1 MREPNSAVPGEVVR
15 QSRHLTVMRIGS
27 TSAELVSMF
36 FGLLRSGCSIRRAT
50 ACFHRGGLSG
60 VSVILCV
67 TVLSVVAMSQAQAD
81 ESVKKDPDAKSIG
94 PVKPPI
100 VKSGSEKVGAA
111 KSEKKAANRAAPGK
125 SSGSDSTNSVTEPV
139 PPPREAAAMAFAQQ
153 YHPELAELLTRLRD
167 SNSVQFAKAIRELD
181 QTRERLEKTRERD
194 PERYSIML
202 HEWQLDSRV
211 RLLAARLTMSTSA
224 ELETELRQVLT
235 ERHDVRLQLLTYD
248 RERSK
253 ARLQKMDEQITEHV
267 QSRDATVDR
276 ELDRI
281 KKNAD
286 VRKRT
291 MKPATKRPPK

>member
-1 MREPNSAVPGEVVR
+1 MKNV
-15 QSRHLTVMRIGS
+15 
-27 TSAELVSMF
+27 
-36 FGLLRSGCSIRRAT
+36 
-50 ACFHRGGLSG
+50 
-60 VSVILCV
+60 
-67 TVLSVVAMSQAQAD
+67 
-81 ESVKKDPDAKSIG
+81 PDAKSVA
-94 PVKPPI
+94 PVKPQ
-100 VKSGSEKVGAA
+100 VAKANSDKANVT
-111 KSEKKAANRAAPGK
+111 KSEKKAVNRAAPSK
-125 SSGSDSTNSVTEPV
+125 TSGSDAGNGPVEPV
-139 PPPREAAAMAFAQQ
+139 SQQREAAAMSFAQQ

-167 SNSVQFAKAIRELD
+167 SNPAQFAKAVRELD
-181 QTRERLEKTRERD
+181 QTRDRLEKNRERD

-224 ELETELRQVLT
+224 ELETELRQVLN

-253 ARLQKMDEQITEHV
+253 VRLQKMDEQIAEHV
-267 QSRDATVDR
+267 QSREATVDR

-291 MKPATKRPPK
+291 MKPATKRPTK